1 MYQHQF
7 NFLTFATKLLT
18 EMKFVGF
25 VCYCFCCCYRSR
37 CCCCCYCCCY
47 IGTVAAVIDVAD
59 AAAASA
65 FGWRCL
71 SIRCKRPHMI
81 AYAPCLC
88 FISVNLLA
96 VRSILF
102 KTKLFIILHSHIF
115 VISFSFV
122 LLIKFSARL
131 MFAFDFECC
140 VWFICLPLWDWILY
154 TGYYIYLTSGIWR
167 TLPFGIWVLAR
178 PRCICSQPS
187 ITTQYAVRC
196 SLHAARWLWVHF
208 KFHISCF
215 TFHISRIAIDFICS
229 RAEPRVFSI

>member
-1 MYQHQF
+1 
-7 NFLTFATKLLT
+7 
-18 EMKFVGF
+18 
-25 VCYCFCCCYRSR
+25 
-37 CCCCCYCCCY
+37 
-47 IGTVAAVIDVAD
+47 
-59 AAAASA
+59 
-65 FGWRCL
+65 
-71 SIRCKRPHMI
+71 MI

-140 VWFICLPLWDWILY
+140 VWFICLPLWDWLLVTGC
-154 TGYYIYLTSGIWR
+154 TGYYEYISHIW
-167 TLPFGIWVLAR
+167 LAYCALWLWLFAP
-178 PRCICSQPS
+178 PRCICSEPS

-196 SLHAARWLWVHF
+196 TLIASAF
-208 KFHISCF
+208 QISYF
-215 TFHISRIAIDFICS
+215 TFHISRIALTLFALKQGPEYSPFNAHRRYKINKLYVS
-229 RAEPRVFSI
+229 N

>member
-1 MYQHQF
+1 
-7 NFLTFATKLLT
+7 
-18 EMKFVGF
+18 
-25 VCYCFCCCYRSR
+25 
-37 CCCCCYCCCY
+37 
-47 IGTVAAVIDVAD
+47 
-59 AAAASA
+59 
-65 FGWRCL
+65 
-71 SIRCKRPHMI
+71 MI

-154 TGYYIYLTSGIWR
+154 TGYYVIYISHLAYGALCHLAFGSWPGLDVFAR
-167 TLPFGIWVLAR
+167 SHQSQRNTLCA
-178 PRCICSQPS
+178 
-187 ITTQYAVRC
+187 ARC
-196 SLHAARWLWVHF
+196 SLHADCECISNF
-208 KFHISCF
+208 IFHVSHF
-215 TFHISRIAIDFICS
+215 TF
-229 RAEPRVFSI
+229 RALQSTLFALEQSPEYSPFNAHRRYKINKLYVSN

>member
-1 MYQHQF
+1 
-7 NFLTFATKLLT
+7 
-18 EMKFVGF
+18 
-25 VCYCFCCCYRSR
+25 
-37 CCCCCYCCCY
+37 
-47 IGTVAAVIDVAD
+47 
-59 AAAASA
+59 
-65 FGWRCL
+65 
-71 SIRCKRPHMI
+71 MI

-154 TGYYIYLTSGIWR
+154 TGYYIYISHLAYGALWHLAFGSWPGLDVFAR
-167 TLPFGIWVLAR
+167 SHQSQRNTL
-178 PRCICSQPS
+178 C
-187 ITTQYAVRC
+187 
-196 SLHAARWLWVHF
+196 AARCTLIVSAF
-208 KFHISCF
+208 QISYFMFHISHFAHCN
-215 TFHISRIAIDFICS
+215 RLYLL
-229 RAEPRVFSI
+229 